1 VPAEMIWTPDIVLY
15 NKYSIQSTQFAHST
29 LLICSADGAYNITI
43 TNTKATL
50 HYNGLVKWE
59 PPAIFVSLCMIDVEW
74 FPFDIQQCKLQVR
87 VNPHQLSIF
96 HFQFGSWTFHEDLL
110 DLQHLEPKS
119 GIIYKA
125 DDEISDSPRKSMD
138 NVSLVVEGIGMGST

>member
-1 VPAEMIWTPDIVLY
+1 MTTIVWLKQEWIDFKLTWEPHSYGNISTLYVPAEMIWTPDIVLY

-87 VNPHQLSIF
+87 VNLH
-96 HFQFGSWTFHEDLL
+96 
-110 DLQHLEPKS
+110 
-119 GIIYKA
+119 
-125 DDEISDSPRKSMD
+125 
-138 NVSLVVEGIGMGST
+138 